1 MLKVENISIRG
12 FEEAFRGMRNPKD
25 SWDRSDSEFLSTAEY
40 VKKYGTDCLE
50 LIDTKDDSEQ
60 EDISVFVI
68 DPDLDNTDRN
78 RILIESI
85 SHEHL
90 TEYMAEKVYDR
101 IIPVTMDTIPI
112 LGKNDLRLAKSLCNG
127 GPVHS
132 KFTRFIQVYMDITA
146 SLDFFKEM
154 DTYRMGKESNSC
166 STMHRI
172 TKNPISIDNYST
184 ADLRPKDI
192 EFMVKNIE
200 YYQSVLDDK
209 TLSDVEKT
217 RILSKINM
225 TGFEQKRT
233 LMLSYETLHNICTWR
248 KNHKLEE
255 WRYLVNSIIMNLPY
269 FEYLFFK

>member
-1 MLKVENISIRG
+1 MLKVEKISIRG

-25 SWDRSDSEFLSTAEY
+25 SWHLSDSEFLNIDEY
-40 VKKYGTDCLE
+40 VKKYGKESLE
-50 LIDTKDDSEQ
+50 VIISKENPEE
-60 EDISVFVI
+60 EDILAFTLK
-68 DPDLDNTDRN
+68 PNFDNIKNNQIIINTIPHYSD
-78 RILIESI
+78 IEKLGNNI
-85 SHEHL
+85 P
-90 TEYMAEKVYDR
+90 
-101 IIPVTMDTIPI
+101 IPVTMDTIPV
-112 LGKNDLRLAKSLCNG
+112 LGEKDLILAKILCNG

-132 KFTRFIQVYMDITA
+132 KFSRFIQVYMDITA
-146 SLDFFKEM
+146 SLDFYKEM

-200 YYQSVLDDK
+200 YYQSVLDDES
-209 TLSDVEKT
+209 LSNDEKT

-233 LMLSYETLHNICTWR
+233 LMLSYETLHNIAKYR

-269 FEYLFFK
+269 FKYLFF

>member
-1 MLKVENISIRG
+1 MLKVEKISIRG

-25 SWDRSDSEFLSTAEY
+25 SWDRSDSEFLNIDEY
-40 VKKYGTDCLE
+40 MKKYGTDSLE
-50 LIDTKDDSEQ
+50 VIVPKENPEEEDILAYTLKPNFDDTKRNQLIINTRPHFSNIVKLGN
-60 EDISVFVI
+60 DI
-68 DPDLDNTDRN
+68 P
-78 RILIESI
+78 
-85 SHEHL
+85 
-90 TEYMAEKVYDR
+90 
-101 IIPVTMDTIPI
+101 IPVTMDTIPV
-112 LGKNDLRLAKSLCNG
+112 LGEKDLILAKSLCNG

-146 SLDFFKEM
+146 SLDFWKEM
-154 DTYRMGKESNSC
+154 DTYRMGKECNSC

-172 TKNPISIDNYST
+172 AKNPISIDNYSI

-200 YYQSVLDDK
+200 YYQSVLDDE

-255 WRYLVNSIIMNLPY
+255 WRYLVNSIIMRFPY